1 VKLDPK
7 SPNKKQ
13 SYETAQKKICPIPAM
28 SVNVNPS
35 RKSGSDKLL
44 APQKNK
50 KKEQQHQQAYAKAL
64 QYYSQST
71 GSACKLPK
79 TR

>member
-1 VKLDPK
+1 MKLDPK

-28 SVNVNPS
+28 PV
-35 RKSGSDKLL
+35 RFKTIQEIQLLL
-44 APQKNK
+44 AGGSAANK
-50 KKEQQHQQAYAKAL
+50 KKQQHKQAHGKAL
-64 QYYSQST
+64 QYFNIST
-71 GSACKLPK
+71 GSDGKLPK